1 LIQPNITPWG
11 ERSCEAERRPG
22 AVTSVTDLAARAPH
36 NLNMTTS
43 TIDRTVG
50 QIAAEFPASVAVF
63 EKHGIDFCCGG
74 KMPIAEACGRKGLDP
89 AVLLGEIDQ
98 AVRTP
103 SEDPTDWTTAPL
115 PALIDH
121 ILDTHHTYM
130 KVQLPIV
137 EARLAKVLAA
147 HGERHGEMLRAVSA
161 VYGPMKA
168 ELDGHLAKEEAVLF
182 PLIRALAGGAEPGSF
197 HCGSV
202 RNPIRVMWME
212 HDSAGDALVQLR
224 RLTGNYTPPEDA
236 CNTFRALYFELADM
250 ERDLHRHIHL
260 ENNILFS
267 RAIALE

>member
-1 LIQPNITPWG
+1 
-11 ERSCEAERRPG
+11 
-22 AVTSVTDLAARAPH
+22 
-36 NLNMTTS
+36 MTTS

-50 QIAAEFPASVAVF
+50 QIAAESPASVAVF

-89 AVLLGEIDQ
+89 AVLLAEIDQ
-98 AVRTP
+98 AARTP
-103 SEDPTDWTTAPL
+103 AVDPTDWTTAPL
-115 PALIDH
+115 AALIDH

-168 ELDGHLAKEEAVLF
+168 ELDGHLAKEETVLF
-182 PLIRALAGGAEPGSF
+182 PLMRALEGGAEPGSF

-202 RNPIRVMWME
+202 RNPIRVMCME
-212 HDSAGDALVQLR
+212 HDSAGGALVQLR

-260 ENNILFS
+260 ENNILFP
-267 RAIALE
+267 RAIALECAT